1 MNFQRTWVFC
11 LLLFLP
17 AAVLAQTNCEE
28 GASALNPAQPSGIS
42 VEAIIQKFAAQE
54 SLFKQEFMNYA
65 YGRDIRV
72 ETLDGDTSSGE
83 FRQVSNIRW
92 DHGKM
97 VEYVTFAPQSTLR
110 GISMSKEDFD
120 DINRSPFVL
129 STEDIRQY
137 NLLYNG
143 QQKVDDLET
152 YVFEAAPR
160 QIEKGKRYFQGKV
173 WVDKTDLLI
182 VKTCGK
188 SVPDSI
194 AQPSQ
199 TTKKKKKR
207 QDADENISPVVVS
220 YREQID
226 GKYWF
231 PTYVRSDET
240 IHFAINDVRIR
251 EIIKYTGYKRSES
264 AEPSVMN
271 VRKDK

>member
-1 MNFQRTWVFC
+1 MNFLTRSVFS
-11 LLLFLP
+11 LLLFAP

-28 GASALNPAQPSGIS
+28 GASPLNPAQPSGTT
-42 VEAIIQKFAAQE
+42 VEAIIQKFAAKE
-54 SLFKQEFMNYA
+54 SFFKQEMMNYA
-65 YGRDIRV
+65 YSRDIRV
-72 ETLDGDTSSGE
+72 ETLDGDMPSGE
-83 FRQVSNIRW
+83 FRQVSNVHW

-97 VEYVTFAPQSTLR
+97 MEYVTFAPQSTLR
-110 GISMSKEDFD
+110 GISMGKEDFE

-129 STEDIRQY
+129 TTEDVREY

-143 QQKVDDLET
+143 QQKVDELDT
-152 YVFEAAPR
+152 YVFEAAPK

-194 AQPSQ
+194 VQPNP
-199 TTKKKKKR
+199 TGKKKKKK
-207 QDADENISPVVVS
+207 DAEENISPTVVT

-231 PTYVRSDET
+231 PTYSRSDET
-240 IHFAINDVRIR
+240 IHFAINDARIR
-251 EIIKYTGYKRSES
+251 EIIKYTGYRRSET